1 MPTFPVAQ
9 PPAVNGVLPSRVVNP
24 GARPLTQSTTDL
36 IASFSFGAPSVGH
49 PSDQPVPGASTC
61 ITANPR
67 GTHWASYEVEICG
80 LVFLVVKSGWNGRC
94 GGCVPISTSTDQLLF
109 GPSAE

>member
-1 MPTFPVAQ
+1 MPTLPVAQ
-9 PPAVNGVLPSRVVNP
+9 SANVCVLPSRVVNA

-36 IASFSFGAPSVGH
+36 TASFSFGAPSVGQ
-49 PSDQPVPGASTC
+49 PSDQPVPGFSTC

-67 GTHWASYEVEICG
+67 GTHWVSYEVEICG

-94 GGCVPISTSTDQLLF
+94 VGCVPISRSTGQLLF

>member
-1 MPTFPVAQ
+1 MPTLPVAQ
-9 PPAVNGVLPSRVVNP
+9 PPAVSGVLPSRVVKP
-24 GARPLTQSTTDL
+24 GARPLIQSTTDL

-49 PSDQPVPGASTC
+49 PSDQPVPGFSTC

-67 GTHWASYEVEICG
+67 GTHCVSYEVEMTG
-80 LVFLVVKSGWNGRC
+80 LVFLVVKFGWNGRC
-94 GGCVPISTSTDQLLF
+94 GGWVPISRSTDQLLF

>member
-1 MPTFPVAQ
+1 MPTLPVAQ
-9 PPAVNGVLPSRVVNP
+9 SANICVLPSRVVNA
-24 GARPLTQSTTDL
+24 GARPLSQSTTDL
-36 IASFSFGAPSVGH
+36 TASFSFGAPSVGQ
-49 PSDQPVPGASTC
+49 PSDQPVPGFSTC

-67 GTHWASYEVEICG
+67 GSHWFSNVLAIFG
-80 LVFLVVKSGWNGRC
+80 LVFLVVKSGWNGRG